1 MCLQRCH
8 QLSNHSKMP
17 CDHVLSEKCSKGHV
31 KSWRCHQNAPTSCQ
45 QCERDAN
52 MLVRK
57 QQKAL
62 ELHEQR
68 ERDEREHTKRMAE
81 LDEQMEAER
90 QKLKDAQLSKER
102 SLAAQQKLKD
112 LENLKA
118 LDHDPQK
125 MPIQKIE
132 SHAPSN
138 KAVQNIPKPKINETR
153 HDPIAFLPAPAQASH
168 ENHESGARKEWQYQK
183 NSENASNDAIDS
195 VMEMIGLEE
204 VKAQILRIKAKVD
217 VSLRQNSN
225 LKDDRFNTV
234 FQGNPGTGMHYLF
247 LLIAAKIS

>member
-1 MCLQRCH
+1 MCPQRCH

-17 CDHVLSEKCSKGHV
+17 CDHVLSDKCPKGHV
-31 KSWRCHQNAPTSCQ
+31 TSWKCHQNDPTSCQ
-45 QCERDAN
+45 KCEGDAEL
-52 MLVRK
+52 LVRK

-62 ELHEQR
+62 ELQGQR
-68 ERDEREHTKRMAE
+68 ERDEREHIKRMAE

-90 QKLKDAQLSKER
+90 QKLKDIQLSKDR

-118 LDHDPQK
+118 LDPDPQK
-125 MPIQKIE
+125 MPLQKIE
-132 SHAPSN
+132 SHTPSN

-153 HDPIAFLPAPAQASH
+153 HDSVTLLPAPAHASH
-168 ENHESGARKEWQYQK
+168 KNHESGARKEWQYQK
-183 NSENASNDAIDS
+183 NFENASNDAIDS

-204 VKAQILRIKAKVD
+204 VKAQILKIKAKVD

-225 LKDDRFNTV
+225 LNDDRFNTV